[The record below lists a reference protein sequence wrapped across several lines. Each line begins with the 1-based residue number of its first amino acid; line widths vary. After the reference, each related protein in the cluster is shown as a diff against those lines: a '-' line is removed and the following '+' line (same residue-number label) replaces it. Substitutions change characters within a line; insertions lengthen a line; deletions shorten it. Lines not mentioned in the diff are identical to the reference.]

1 MMDIEGCRWRCRRCR
16 RMHLVSL
23 ESVGFRNLHV
33 NRYTTD
39 YYNRPYILLS
49 LSGHGQ
55 LECDDV
61 QGASHT
67 RREKTSG

>member
-1 MMDIEGCRWRCRRCR
+1 M
-16 RMHLVSL
+16 
-23 ESVGFRNLHV
+23 V
-33 NRYTTD
+33 NVNGYTTD
-39 YYNRPYILLS
+39 YCYRPYIPLN

-67 RREKTSG
+67 RIEQQASG

>member
-1 MMDIEGCRWRCRRCR
+1 MDIEGCRWRSKWP
-16 RMHLVSL
+16 MHLVSL
-23 ESVGFRNLHV
+23 ESLGFRNLNV

-39 YYNRPYILLS
+39 YCYRPYIPLN
-49 LSGHGQ
+49 LSGHEQ

-67 RREKTSG
+67 RIEKQASG